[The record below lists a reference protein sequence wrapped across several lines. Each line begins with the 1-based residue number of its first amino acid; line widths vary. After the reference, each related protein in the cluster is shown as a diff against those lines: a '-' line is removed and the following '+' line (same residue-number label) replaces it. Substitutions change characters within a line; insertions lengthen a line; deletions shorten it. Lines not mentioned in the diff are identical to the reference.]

1 MESKVFI
8 SHRSTDKEVA
18 EMLLDFLAGQVSR
31 KNKFSVPLCRAM
43 ILVVVFLLK

>member
-18 EMLLDFLAGQVSR
+18 EMLLDFLAVTGIP
-31 KNKFSVPLCRAM
+31 KE
-43 ILVVVFLLK
+43 

>member
-18 EMLLDFLAGQVSR
+18 EMLLDFLAG